1 MNDHQRYTEVEILDV
16 STRDSK
22 DWVGLTTKNHG
33 ELRCKSN
40 LRTKLKLKKDWVGDL
55 TVWVNPSNQTVC
67 VAFDQKAHIV
77 SGVNALP
84 TGQWSLTR
92 LHRNNEINPYDNEG
106 FIYEI
111 KDKSNGKKY
120 IGKKSYWNY
129 SKGKRVRQS
138 NWKTYGSSGVDTAE
152 KVSNNPDAFNYYIL
166 REAPDKAALNY
177 LEMWYQIMYG
187 VLTEVD
193 DNGDKRYYNK
203 TIGSEKWMLTEQFI
217 KEFNK

>member
-40 LRTKLKLKKDWVGDL
+40 LRTKLKLKKDWKGDL
-55 TVWVNPSNQTVC
+55 TVWINPSNQTIC

-84 TGQWSLTR
+84 TGQWSLDR

-111 KDKSNGKKY
+111 KDKANGKRY

-177 LEMWYQIMYG
+177 LEMWYQIMHG
-187 VLTEVD
+187 VLTEID
-193 DNGDKRYYNK
+193 DNGNKRYYNK
-203 TIGSEKWMLTEQFI
+203 TIGSEKWMLSEQFI
-217 KEFNK
+217 EEFNK

>member
-22 DWVGLTTKNHG
+22 DWIGLTTKNHG

-40 LRTKLKLKKDWVGDL
+40 LRTKLKLKKDWKGDL
-55 TVWVNPSNQTVC
+55 TVWINPSNQTVC

-84 TGQWSLTR
+84 TGQWSLDK
-92 LHRNNEINPYDNEG
+92 LHRDNEINPYDNEG

-111 KDKSNGKKY
+111 KDKANGKRY

-152 KVSNNPDAFNYYIL
+152 KVSNNPDAFSYYIL

-177 LEMWYQIMYG
+177 LEMWYQIMHG

-193 DNGDKRYYNK
+193 DNGNKRYYNK
-203 TIGSEKWMLTEQFI
+203 TIGSEKWMLSEQFI